1 MHRLRSVVAGT
12 LLAVVLPASAIAA
25 SCAGDPRQKDVVAK
39 VYDTLKD
46 LPPAQRNYLL
56 AHAGCDPRR
65 FRSLEHAIGEC
76 SCAPAFACGVISR
89 LRENDMLSLRDPYA
103 LRCGR

>member
-1 MHRLRSVVAGT
+1 MNRFHSIVAGT
-12 LLAVVLPASAIAA
+12 LLAVGLPASAIAQD
-25 SCAGDPRQKDVVAK
+25 CADDPRQKGAIAR
-39 VYDTLKD
+39 VYETLKA

-76 SCAPAFACGVISR
+76 SCVPAFACEMISR
-89 LRENDMLSLRDPYA
+89 LRESDKLPLRDPYA
-103 LRCGR
+103 LKCGH